1 MFVAY
6 SSCSFHP
13 DVTSPEATARGDG
26 DLVIA
31 ASALGLAPGEV
42 PPAVVEVERAPGVV
56 VQFNLSGE
64 VYVGTKFTAWSYWEE
79 DATCDPGV
87 TPYVNFKVL
96 PQ

>member
-1 MFVAY
+1 MVTY
-6 SSCSFHP
+6 SSCIFHP

-31 ASALGLAPGEV
+31 ASALGLAPGEA
-42 PPAVVEVERAPGVV
+42 PPTVMEVERAPGV
-56 VQFNLSGE
+56 
-64 VYVGTKFTAWSYWEE
+64 YVRFDGGGQLYYGTKFVGWTYWEE

-96 PQ
+96 AE